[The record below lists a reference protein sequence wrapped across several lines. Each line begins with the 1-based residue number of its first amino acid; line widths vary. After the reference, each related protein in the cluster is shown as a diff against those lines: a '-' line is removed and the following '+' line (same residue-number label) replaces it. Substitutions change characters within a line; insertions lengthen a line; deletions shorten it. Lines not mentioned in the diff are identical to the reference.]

1 MPTLR
6 DLQLGFA
13 TALFDANQHEVCRHI
28 RSNGLTAAR
37 RVQIYR
43 HDVFTKFT
51 EALAAVYPVVQ
62 RLVGAAF
69 FEQTAR
75 EYIVHHPARCGDV
88 QAFGDQFAD
97 FFAALPQVAG
107 LPYLPDVARL
117 EWAYHEV
124 FHAADA
130 PPLDPAALAEL
141 PPETHGDLRFT
152 LHPAARLLRSN
163 YPVLRIWQ
171 VNQSEADPA
180 EVVRLDEGGVRL
192 LVIRRGLD
200 IEFETLSA
208 GAFALLDALA
218 HGGTLA
224 FACEWAIAA
233 QPDLSL
239 VPCLS
244 GHIQRAT
251 LVGFRLDSTV
261 S

>member
-1 MPTLR
+1 MPTLHE
-6 DLQLGFA
+6 LQQGFA
-13 TALFDANQHEVCRHI
+13 AAVFDANRLDACRHI
-28 RSNGLTAAR
+28 RDNGLSAAR
-37 RVQIYR
+37 RVQVYR

-69 FEQTAR
+69 FDQAAR
-75 EYIVHHPARCGDV
+75 QYIVDHPARCGDV
-88 QAFGDQFAD
+88 QTFGDRFAA
-97 FFAALPQVAG
+97 FLAALPQASE
-107 LPYLPDVARL
+107 LPYLSDVARL

-130 PPLDPAALAEL
+130 APLDPNALAEL
-141 PPETHGDLRFT
+141 PPDAHGALRFT
-152 LHPAARLLRSN
+152 LHPAARLLRSD

-171 VNQSEADPA
+171 ANQPEADDTT
-180 EVVRLDEGGVRL
+180 VVRLDEGGVRL

-200 IEFETLSA
+200 IEFEPLSA
-208 GAFALLDALA
+208 GAFALLDALD
-218 HGGTLA
+218 HGGSLA

-239 VPCLS
+239 VHCLS
-244 GHIQRAT
+244 EHIQRAT
-251 LVGFRLDSTV
+251 LVGFRLDSTL

>member
-13 TALFDANQHEVCRHI
+13 AAVFDANQHEVCRHI

-62 RLVGAAF
+62 RLVGEAF
-69 FEQTAR
+69 FEQAAR
-75 EYIVHHPARCGDV
+75 QYIVHHPARSGDV
-88 QAFGDQFAD
+88 QAFGEHFAA
-97 FFAALPQVAG
+97 FLAALPQAAG

-117 EWAYHEV
+117 EWAYHAV

-130 PPLDPAALAEL
+130 PPLDPNALAEL
-141 PPETHGDLRFT
+141 PPEAHGDLRFT
-152 LHPAARLLRSN
+152 LHPAARLLRSD
-163 YPVLRIWQ
+163 YPILRIWQ
-171 VNQSEADPA
+171 ANQAEADDTGVIDLA
-180 EVVRLDEGGVRL
+180 EGGVRL
-192 LVIRRGLD
+192 LVIRRALD
-200 IEFETLSA
+200 IEFEPLSA

-218 HGGTLA
+218 HGDTLA
-224 FACEWAIAA
+224 FACEWAITA

-251 LVGFRLDSTV
+251 LMGFRLDSTV